1 MKIEFDKF
9 MYLIGSVIV
18 LLVVLLVCTIIVL
31 SVVNTCDNKQ
41 IKKDNTT
48 IEKTNYS
55 NDSLRIELKHI
66 DKDKNEKIIEVKGL
80 NNDSTYKL
88 FKRLIAE

>member
-1 MKIEFDKF
+1 MNTIKNL
-9 MYLIGSVIV
+9 MTGACIGLVIGVIIICVSKV
-18 LLVVLLVCTIIVL
+18 LN
-31 SVVNTCDNKQ
+31 SCDNKQ

>member
-1 MKIEFDKF
+1 MEGFKGFIEV
-9 MYLIGSVIV
+9 IGGIIV
-18 LLVVLLVCTIIVL
+18 LLVCIIIFSTVI
-31 SVVNTCDNKQ
+31 NTCDNKQ

-55 NDSLRIELKHI
+55 NDSIRLEIKHI

>member
-1 MKIEFDKF
+1 MEGFKGFIEV
-9 MYLIGSVIV
+9 IGGII
-18 LLVVLLVCTIIVL
+18 VLLVCTIIVL
-31 SVVNTCDNKQ
+31 VVTNHCDNKQ
-41 IKKDNTT
+41 INKDNTT

>member
-1 MKIEFDKF
+1 MDGFKEF
-9 MYLIGSVIV
+9 IVVVGSMVG
-18 LLVVLLVCTIIVL
+18 LLFTIIITAIVIR
-31 SVVNTCDNKQ
+31 SCENKQ
-41 IKKDNTT
+41 IRKDNTA

-55 NDSLRIELKHI
+55 NDSIRLEIKHI

>member
-1 MKIEFDKF
+1 MDYIKNF
-9 MYLIGSVIV
+9 MIGSGIG
-18 LLVVLLVCTIIVL
+18 LIIGIIVIGIF
-31 SVVNTCDNKQ
+31 SIIDSCDNKQ

-55 NDSLRIELKHI
+55 NDSIRIELKHI

>member
-1 MKIEFDKF
+1 MDGFKKF
-9 MYLIGSVIV
+9 IDIICS
-18 LLVVLLVCTIIVL
+18 IIVIL
-31 SVVNTCDNKQ
+31 GCIIILLTVTNTRDNKQ

-88 FKRLIAE
+88 FKQLIAE

>member
-1 MKIEFDKF
+1 MDGFGKRSWAFDIVVPI
-9 MYLIGSVIV
+9 LVLVIPACV
-18 LLVVLLVCTIIVL
+18 LTLWY
-31 SVVNTCDNKQ
+31 NRQ

>member
-1 MKIEFDKF
+1 MNVVFDEFVKD
-9 MYLIGSVIV
+9 
-18 LLVVLLVCTIIVL
+18 VCGIIVL
-31 SVVNTCDNKQ
+31 SFCIIIVLVVTKHYDNKQ
-41 IKKDNTT
+41 IKKDNIT

-55 NDSLRIELKHI
+55 NDSIRIELKHI

>member
-1 MKIEFDKF
+1 MRDVFSDFIAVTGGIAV
-9 MYLIGSVIV
+9 LI
-18 LLVVLLVCTIIVL
+18 VCTIIVL
-31 SVVNTCDNKQ
+31 VAINTCDNKQ
-41 IKKDNTT
+41 INKDNTT
-48 IEKTNYS
+48 IEKINYS

>member
-1 MKIEFDKF
+1 MIETFDKV
-9 MYLIGSVIV
+9 MTIISAVIV
-18 LLVVLLVCTIIVL
+18 IVAVIAGVFTII
-31 SVVNTCDNKQ
+31 NRCDNKQ
-41 IKKDNTT
+41 IIKDNTT

>member
-1 MKIEFDKF
+1 MRNGIDTF
-9 MYLIGSVIV
+9 ITIVGGSVIV
-18 LLVVLLVCTIIVL
+18 IVCTLILFIVIK
-31 SVVNTCDNKQ
+31 TCNNNKR

-55 NDSLRIELKHI
+55 NDSLRIELKHR
-66 DKDKNEKIIEVKGL
+66 DKDKNETIIEVKGL

-88 FKRLIAE
+88 FKQLIAE

>member
-1 MKIEFDKF
+1 MIEPIDKI
-9 MYLIGSVIV
+9 LSII
-18 LLVVLLVCTIIVL
+18 CAIIVVAATIVFVSKL
-31 SVVNTCDNKQ
+31 INSCVNKQ

>member
-1 MKIEFDKF
+1 MMDDVKNFMTGACIGIGIAAIIICTSKI
-9 MYLIGSVIV
+9 LNS
-18 LLVVLLVCTIIVL
+18 
-31 SVVNTCDNKQ
+31 CDNKQ

>member
-1 MKIEFDKF
+1 MDGFGKRSWAFD
-9 MYLIGSVIV
+9 IV
-18 LLVVLLVCTIIVL
+18 VPILVLAIPACVLTLWY
-31 SVVNTCDNKQ
+31 NRQ

>member
-1 MKIEFDKF
+1 MMDDVNRF
-9 MYLIGSVIV
+9 MIGACIR
-18 LLVVLLVCTIIVL
+18 TIIGIIIICVSKVL
-31 SVVNTCDNKQ
+31 NSYENKQ

-55 NDSLRIELKHI
+55 NDSIRIELKHI

-88 FKRLIAE
+88 LKRLIAE

>member
-1 MKIEFDKF
+1 MTN
-9 MYLIGSVIV
+9 G
-18 LLVVLLVCTIIVL
+18 
-31 SVVNTCDNKQ
+31 CDNKQ

-88 FKRLIAE
+88 FKQLIAE

>member
-1 MKIEFDKF
+1 MKDSFDNIIAICGGSIVVIIASTL
-9 MYLIGSVIV
+9 LISTMING
-18 LLVVLLVCTIIVL
+18 C
-31 SVVNTCDNKQ
+31 NNKQ

>member
-1 MKIEFDKF
+1 MKEFKEF
-9 MYLIGSVIV
+9 IQLIGGIIF
-18 LLVVLLVCTIIVL
+18 LLVWIIIFLIVT
-31 SVVNTCDNKQ
+31 NTCDNKQ

>member
-1 MKIEFDKF
+1 MDGFKEF
-9 MYLIGSVIV
+9 MYIIGS
-18 LLVVLLVCTIIVL
+18 IIGRGGGGGGGGGVT
-31 SVVNTCDNKQ
+31 NTCDNKQ
-41 IKKDNTT
+41 IKKDNIT

-55 NDSLRIELKHI
+55 NDSIRIELKHI

>member
-1 MKIEFDKF
+1 MDGFKEF
-9 MYLIGSVIV
+9 IAVVGSMVG
-18 LLVVLLVCTIIVL
+18 LLFTIIITAIVIR
-31 SVVNTCDNKQ
+31 SCENKQ
-41 IKKDNTT
+41 IRKDNTT

-55 NDSLRIELKHI
+55 NDSLKIELKHI

>member
-1 MKIEFDKF
+1 MKDSFDR
-9 MYLIGSVIV
+9 LIGVCGGIAVIV
-18 LLVVLLVCTIIVL
+18 VSTLLISTMI
-31 SVVNTCDNKQ
+31 NGCDNKQ

>member
-1 MKIEFDKF
+1 MIEAIDKI
-9 MYLIGSVIV
+9 LSII
-18 LLVVLLVCTIIVL
+18 CAIIVVAIPIVFAFNIIN
-31 SVVNTCDNKQ
+31 SCDNKQ

-55 NDSLRIELKHI
+55 NDSIRIELKHI

-88 FKRLIAE
+88 FKQLIAE

>member
-1 MKIEFDKF
+1 MKIEFGKF
-9 MYLIGSVIV
+9 MSVIGGFI
-18 LLVVLLVCTIIVL
+18 VLLVCTIIVL
-31 SVVNTCDNKQ
+31 IVINTCDNKQ
-41 IKKDNTT
+41 IKKDNNT

>member
-1 MKIEFDKF
+1 MDGFKEF
-9 MYLIGSVIV
+9 MYIIGSIIV
-18 LLVVLLVCTIIVL
+18 LLVCIIIFLIVT
-31 SVVNTCDNKQ
+31 NTCDNRQ
-41 IKKDNTT
+41 ITKDNNI
-48 IEKTNYS
+48 IESTKHS
-55 NDSLRIELKHI
+55 NDSIRLEIKHI

>member
-1 MKIEFDKF
+1 MKDAFDK
-9 MYLIGSVIV
+9 LVSICGGIAVIV
-18 LLVVLLVCTIIVL
+18 VSTLIVGT
-31 SVVNTCDNKQ
+31 VIRGCINKQ

>member
-1 MKIEFDKF
+1 MNVGFDGFVKCVGDIIGL
-9 MYLIGSVIV
+9 LIGIIIF
-18 LLVVLLVCTIIVL
+18 LVVA
-31 SVVNTCDNKQ
+31 NHCDNKQ
-41 IKKDNTT
+41 IKKDNIT

>member
-1 MKIEFDKF
+1 MMHAVKNF
-9 MYLIGSVIV
+9 MIGACIGLVIGVIIICVSKV
-18 LLVVLLVCTIIVL
+18 LN
-31 SVVNTCDNKQ
+31 SCDNKQ
-41 IKKDNTT
+41 IKKDNNT

>member
-1 MKIEFDKF
+1 MKIEFNKF
-9 MYLIGSVIV
+9 MYLISGVIV
-18 LLVVLLVCTIIVL
+18 LLVCIIIFLIVI
-31 SVVNTCDNKQ
+31 NTCDNKQ

>member
-1 MKIEFDKF
+1 
-9 MYLIGSVIV
+9 MYDIRNFITGACIG
-18 LLVVLLVCTIIVL
+18 IIIGIIIICVAKGL
-31 SVVNTCDNKQ
+31 NSYVNKQ

-88 FKRLIAE
+88 FKRLIAEYS

>member
-1 MKIEFDKF
+1 MHDIKNFITGACIGV
-9 MYLIGSVIV
+9 LIGVIIICVFKV
-18 LLVVLLVCTIIVL
+18 LN
-31 SVVNTCDNKQ
+31 SCDNKQ
-41 IKKDNTT
+41 IRKDNTT
-48 IEKTNYS
+48 IEKTNCS
-55 NDSLRIELKHI
+55 NDSIRIELKHI

>member
-1 MKIEFDKF
+1 MNTIKNL
-9 MYLIGSVIV
+9 MTGACIGLVIGVIIICISKV
-18 LLVVLLVCTIIVL
+18 LN
-31 SVVNTCDNKQ
+31 SCDNKQ
-41 IKKDNTT
+41 IKKDNNT

>member
-1 MKIEFDKF
+1 MKIEFGKF
-9 MYLIGSVIV
+9 MSVIGGFI
-18 LLVVLLVCTIIVL
+18 VLLVCTIIVL
-31 SVVNTCDNKQ
+31 IVINICDNRQ
-41 IKKDNTT
+41 ITKDNNI
-48 IEKTNYS
+48 IESTKYS
-55 NDSLRIELKHI
+55 NDSIRIELKRI

>member
-1 MKIEFDKF
+1 MKVSEFVA
-9 MYLIGSVIV
+9 VISSIV
-18 LLVVLLVCTIIVL
+18 GLLVCTIIVL
-31 SVVNTCDNKQ
+31 SVVNTCENKQ

>member
-1 MKIEFDKF
+1 MNRFKEF
-9 MYLIGSVIV
+9 MYVIGSVIV
-18 LLVVLLVCTIIVL
+18 LLVCIIIFLTVT
-31 SVVNTCDNKQ
+31 NTCANRQ
-41 IKKDNTT
+41 ITKDNNI
-48 IEKTNYS
+48 IESTKHS
-55 NDSLRIELKHI
+55 NDSIRLEIKHI

>member
-1 MKIEFDKF
+1 MKIEFGKF
-9 MYLIGSVIV
+9 MSVIGGFI
-18 LLVVLLVCTIIVL
+18 VLLVCTIIVL
-31 SVVNTCDNKQ
+31 IVINTCDNRQ
-41 IKKDNTT
+41 ITKDNNI
-48 IEKTNYS
+48 IESTKYS

-88 FKRLIAE
+88 FKQLIAE

>member
-1 MKIEFDKF
+1 MDGFKEFVVVCVD
-9 MYLIGSVIV
+9 IVVIV
-18 LLVVLLVCTIIVL
+18 VATLLISIMIDC
-31 SVVNTCDNKQ
+31 CDNKQ

-55 NDSLRIELKHI
+55 NDSIRIELKHI

>member
-1 MKIEFDKF
+1 MKDAFNRLIVVCGGIAIIVVSTL
-9 MYLIGSVIV
+9 LIGTMING
-18 LLVVLLVCTIIVL
+18 C
-31 SVVNTCDNKQ
+31 NNKQ

-88 FKRLIAE
+88 FKQLIAE